1 MKKIMMLWM
10 VACLAGCSYFVSM
23 DELARN
29 IQTQMQREFN
39 SNRDYQHYRFTV
51 KKVKIVQRQ
60 GNEFQAISHL
70 NYQGE
75 EYPIHV
81 KVFKVDG
88 GYSWSIEDDA
98 FAFIDEIEIEKYRQ
112 QLDRE
117 LQQLASALDDLEPVD
132 EPNQNVSGSRS
143 HPWLNPHYK
152 MFLIR
157 KSRFRSVISR
167 RIRNN
172 SCAIAIKKHRSSVL
186 FFCL

>member
-29 IQTQMQREFN
+29 IQTQMQHEFN

-88 GYSWSIEDDA
+88 GIVGRLKMMLLLLLMKLKLKN
-98 FAFIDEIEIEKYRQ
+98 I
-112 QLDRE
+112 
-117 LQQLASALDDLEPVD
+117 
-132 EPNQNVSGSRS
+132 VSN
-143 HPWLNPHYK
+143 W
-152 MFLIR
+152 
-157 KSRFRSVISR
+157 
-167 RIRNN
+167 IRNYSN
-172 SCAIAIKKHRSSVL
+172 WPQPWMIWNL
-186 FFCL
+186 